1 LRSGYYDGGKLQLRV
16 TGGILMKRVRYRSVD
31 GEYWGEIEGGKVF
44 ELSALL
50 GRRTGKITPL
60 SDLLLLAPCDPK
72 VVVCVGRNYTDHVR
86 EMGGHVDE
94 LPLEPGLFLKGLNSI
109 RGSGDPIPYPRWTQ
123 NLHYEGELAVVMART
138 MRNVE
143 VEDALDY
150 VLGYTCAC
158 DVTARAKQRGDLQWT
173 RGKSADGFCPIG
185 PWVET
190 DLDPNNVSIKTL
202 INGQLKQDGNTKD
215 LIFPVPV
222 ILSYISQFMTLG
234 PGDVVLT
241 GTPEGVGPLSV
252 GDTLQIILEG
262 VGELVSRVE
271 DEEELL

>member
-1 LRSGYYDGGKLQLRV
+1 MKLA
-16 TGGILMKRVRYRSVD
+16 RYRSSD
-31 GEYWGEIEGGKVF
+31 GEHWGEIEGGKAF
-44 ELSALL
+44 HLSSLV
-50 GRRTGKITPL
+50 GSRTGKATPL
-60 SDLLLLAPCDPK
+60 SDVVLLPPCEPR
-72 VVVCVGRNYTDHVR
+72 VIVCVGRNYRDHVR
-86 EMGGHVDE
+86 EMGGQVDE
-94 LPLEPGLFLKGLNSI
+94 LPSEPGLFLKGPNSI
-109 RGSGDPIPYPRWTQ
+109 RGSGDPIPYPRWTR

-143 VEDALDY
+143 VGNALDY

-158 DVTARAKQRGDLQWT
+158 DVTARDKQRNDLQWT

-190 DLDPNNVSIKTL
+190 DLDPNAVSIKTV
-202 INGQLKQDGNTKD
+202 INGHLRQDGNTKD
-215 LIFPVPV
+215 LIFPVPIV
-222 ILSYISQFMTLG
+222 LSYISKFMTLQ

-241 GTPEGVGPLSV
+241 GTPEGVGPLKI
-252 GDTLQIILEG
+252 GDTVQVIVEG

>member
-1 LRSGYYDGGKLQLRV
+1 MYLV
-16 TGGILMKRVRYRSVD
+16 I
-31 GEYWGEIEGGKVF
+31 
-44 ELSALL
+44 
-50 GRRTGKITPL
+50 
-60 SDLLLLAPCDPK
+60 
-72 VVVCVGRNYTDHVR
+72 HVR
-86 EMGGHVDE
+86 
-94 LPLEPGLFLKGLNSI
+94 
-109 RGSGDPIPYPRWTQ
+109 
-123 NLHYEGELAVVMART
+123 
-138 MRNVE
+138 
-143 VEDALDY
+143 
-150 VLGYTCAC
+150 
-158 DVTARAKQRGDLQWT
+158 DVTARDKQRGDLQWT

-190 DLDPNNVSIKTL
+190 DLDPNNVSMKTL
-202 INGQLKQDGNTKD
+202 INGELKQDGNTKD

-252 GDTLQIILEG
+252 GDTIQIILEG

>member
-1 LRSGYYDGGKLQLRV
+1 
-16 TGGILMKRVRYRSVD
+16 MKRVRYRSCD

-44 ELSALL
+44 ALAALL
-50 GRRTGKITPL
+50 GGRTGKITPL
-60 SDLLLLAPCDPK
+60 SDLLLLPPCDPK

-86 EMGGHVDE
+86 EMGGRVDE

-158 DVTARAKQRGDLQWT
+158 DVTARDKQRGDLQWT

-202 INGQLKQDGNTKD
+202 INGELKQDGNTKD

-252 GDTLQIILEG
+252 GDTIQIILEG

>member
-1 LRSGYYDGGKLQLRV
+1 
-16 TGGILMKRVRYRSVD
+16 
-31 GEYWGEIEGGKVF
+31 
-44 ELSALL
+44 
-50 GRRTGKITPL
+50 
-60 SDLLLLAPCDPK
+60 
-72 VVVCVGRNYTDHVR
+72 
-86 EMGGHVDE
+86 
-94 LPLEPGLFLKGLNSI
+94 
-109 RGSGDPIPYPRWTQ
+109 
-123 NLHYEGELAVVMART
+123 MART
-138 MRNVE
+138 MRNVG

-158 DVTARAKQRGDLQWT
+158 DVTARDKQRGDLQWT

-202 INGQLKQDGNTKD
+202 INGELKQDGNTKD

-241 GTPEGVGPLSV
+241 GTPEGVGPLNV
-252 GDTLQIILEG
+252 GDTIQIILEG

>member
-1 LRSGYYDGGKLQLRV
+1 MYLV
-16 TGGILMKRVRYRSVD
+16 I
-31 GEYWGEIEGGKVF
+31 
-44 ELSALL
+44 
-50 GRRTGKITPL
+50 
-60 SDLLLLAPCDPK
+60 
-72 VVVCVGRNYTDHVR
+72 HVR
-86 EMGGHVDE
+86 
-94 LPLEPGLFLKGLNSI
+94 
-109 RGSGDPIPYPRWTQ
+109 
-123 NLHYEGELAVVMART
+123 
-138 MRNVE
+138 
-143 VEDALDY
+143 
-150 VLGYTCAC
+150 
-158 DVTARAKQRGDLQWT
+158 DVTARDKQRGDLQWT

-202 INGQLKQDGNTKD
+202 INGELKQDGNTKD

-252 GDTLQIILEG
+252 GDTIQIILEG